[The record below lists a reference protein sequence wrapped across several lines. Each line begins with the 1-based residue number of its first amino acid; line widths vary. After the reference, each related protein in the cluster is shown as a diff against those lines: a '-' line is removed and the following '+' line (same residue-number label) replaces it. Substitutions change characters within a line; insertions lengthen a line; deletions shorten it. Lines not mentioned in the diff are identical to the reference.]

1 MPNSAKHTGESDF
14 SVYRFMRGQPITIKK
29 SRFEDKMGELVVSLL
44 THNTTQNSP
53 ITALMKEIIINS
65 IPDETIE
72 AISTNNERK
81 LYVLAAHKKAVLDAV
96 GTFDAYQKDNT
107 PENKDQFLAALD
119 ILKMRNISPT
129 VGTAIASKTNMLML
143 ALSLGAMLAV
153 AGCLIG
159 SIFFP
164 PLAAVCIPLA
174 YTAIALFAGIVPIH
188 AAIEGIIIATNKHA
202 SLGTQL
208 ASALQVASHSPLKLF
223 DQLLLKCAGLK
234 KHDQTDTAEANP
246 AQPHALS

>member
-53 ITALMKEIIINS
+53 ITALMNEILKS

-129 VGTAIASKTNMLML
+129 VGTAIASKSNMLML

-208 ASALQVASHSPLKLF
+208 ACTLKVASHSPLKLF
-223 DQLLLKCAGLK
+223 EQFNLKCAGLK
-234 KHDQTDTAEANP
+234 KQGQPDTAEANT
-246 AQPHALS
+246 AQSYTRN